1 MSKRSYRH
9 MSAEERETLSLGL
22 AHGHSLR
29 TMASG
34 VGARPQHREPRVGPQ
49 HDAGP
54 TLSCLHGTHVAA
66 ARACQ
71 PRRPRKLL
79 DPWLWQY
86 VRTHLAQGC
95 SPEQIAGRLRRA
107 YPDDMGKQLS
117 AETIYVGL
125 YVLPR
130 GTLRSELLAALRQA
144 RKARRPRARGTDRR
158 GQIPHMTPIAE
169 RPAEVA
175 TRTVPG
181 HWEGDL
187 IKGAR
192 NGSAVGTLV
201 ERTTRLVILARME
214 GTDARSAREGFTKK
228 LRHVPALLRKT
239 LTYDRGK
246 EMAEHERLA
255 QRLAIRIFFADPY
268 SPWQRGTNENT
279 NGLLRQY
286 LPKGTDLSGYT
297 QRELNAIAHRL
308 NTRPEN
314 VSTLPR
320 PWKSMRNCAI
330 IHPLHLELE
339 TALHNNPVPHLVD

>member
-1 MSKRSYRH
+1 MSKQCYTHLSD
-9 MSAEERETLSLGL
+9 ADRETLSLGL
-22 AHGHSLR
+22 THGHSLR
-29 TMASG
+29 MMARVLGRAPST
-34 VGARPQHREPRVGPQ
+34 VSRESARNTTRGRPY
-49 HDAGP
+49 
-54 TLSCLHGTHVAA
+54 
-66 ARACQ
+66 RACTAQ
-71 PRRPRKLL
+71 TLAATRARHPRRPRKLL

-86 VRTHLAQGC
+86 VRTHLAQGY
-95 SPEQIAGRLRRA
+95 SPEQIAGRLRHA
-107 YPDDMGKQLS
+107 YPDDMRKQLS
-117 AETIYVGL
+117 AETIYAGL

-130 GTLRSELLAALRQA
+130 GALRSALLAALRQA

-158 GQIPHMTPIAE
+158 GQILNMTPIAE
-169 RPAEVA
+169 RPAEIA

-201 ERTTRLVILARME
+201 ERTTRLVLLARMD

-246 EMAEHERLA
+246 EMAQHERLA
-255 QRLAIRIFFADPY
+255 ERLAIQIFFADPY

-297 QRELNAIAHRL
+297 QRELNAIDHRQNRRPRTCL
-308 NTRPEN
+308 NFATPLKVYAQLRHH
-314 VSTLPR
+314 LPVAR
-320 PWKSMRNCAI
+320 G
-330 IHPLHLELE
+330 
-339 TALHNNPVPHLVD
+339 T

>member
-1 MSKRSYRH
+1 M
-9 MSAEERETLSLGL
+9 AVCPDTAGAGL
-22 AHGHSLR
+22 L
-29 TMASG
+29 
-34 VGARPQHREPRVGPQ
+34 
-49 HDAGP
+49 
-54 TLSCLHGTHVAA
+54 
-66 ARACQ
+66 
-71 PRRPRKLL
+71 
-79 DPWLWQY
+79 
-86 VRTHLAQGC
+86 
-95 SPEQIAGRLRRA
+95 PEQIAGRLQRA
-107 YPDDMGKQLS
+107 YLNDMRKHLS
-117 AETIYVGL
+117 TETIYAGL

-130 GTLRSELLAALRQA
+130 GALQSELLAARRQA

-158 GQIPHMTPIAE
+158 GQIPNMTSIAA

-192 NGSAVGTLV
+192 NGSAVGPLV

-214 GTDARSAREGFTKK
+214 GTDATSAREGFTKK
-228 LRHVPALLRKT
+228 LRHAPALLRKT

-255 QRLAIRIFFADPY
+255 QRLAIHIFFADPY
-268 SPWQRGTNENT
+268 SPWQRGTNEST

-308 NTRPEN
+308 NTRPRKCLDFA
-314 VSTLPR
+314 T
-320 PWKSMRNCAI
+320 
-330 IHPLHLELE
+330 PLEVYAQLRHHSPV
-339 TALHNNPVPHLVD
+339 ALRA

>member
-1 MSKRSYRH
+1 M
-9 MSAEERETLSLGL
+9 
-22 AHGHSLR
+22 R
-29 TMASG
+29 T
-34 VGARPQHREPRVGPQ
+34 
-49 HDAGP
+49 
-54 TLSCLHGTHVAA
+54 
-66 ARACQ
+66 
-71 PRRPRKLL
+71 
-79 DPWLWQY
+79 
-86 VRTHLAQGC
+86 
-95 SPEQIAGRLRRA
+95 
-107 YPDDMGKQLS
+107 QLS
-117 AETIYVGL
+117 AETIYAGL

-130 GTLRSELLAALRQA
+130 GTLRSELLAALRHA
-144 RKARRPRARGTDRR
+144 RKARQPRARGTDRR

-201 ERTTRLVILARME
+201 ERTTRLVILAKMT
-214 GTDARSAREGFTKK
+214 GTDATSARAGFTKK

-246 EMAEHERLA
+246 ERAEHEPWA
-255 QRLAIRIFFADPY
+255 QRLAIQIFFADPH

-286 LPKGTDLSGYT
+286 RPKGTDLSGYT

-308 NTRPEN
+308 TTRPRKC
-314 VSTLPR
+314 LD
-320 PWKSMRNCAI
+320 CATPMEI
-330 IHPLHLELE
+330 SAQLRHHS
-339 TALHNNPVPHLVD
+339 PVARGT

>member
-1 MSKRSYRH
+1 MAKHRYTH
-9 MSAEERETLSLGL
+9 MSAEERETLSLGRAQGL
-22 AHGHSLR
+22 PLR
-29 TMASG
+29 
-34 VGARPQHREPRVGPQ
+34 VIARVLGRAPSTVSREYTRNARGIPYRACTAQ
-49 HDAGP
+49 R
-54 TLSCLHGTHVAA
+54 LAA
-66 ARACQ
+66 ARARQ

-86 VRTHLAQGC
+86 VRTHLGQGY
-95 SPEQIAGRLRRA
+95 SPEQIAGRLRHA
-107 YPDDMGKQLS
+107 YPADMQKRLS
-117 AETIYVGL
+117 TETIYAAL

-130 GTLRSELLAALRQA
+130 GGLRTERLAALRQA
-144 RKARRPRARGTDRR
+144 RKARRPRSRGADRR
-158 GQIPHMTPIAE
+158 GHIPNMISIAA

-175 TRTVPG
+175 ARTVPG

-187 IKGAR
+187 LKGAR

-214 GTDARSAREGFTKK
+214 GTDAESACEGFTRK
-228 LRHVPALLRKT
+228 LRHVPAPLRKT

-255 QRLAIRIFFADPY
+255 QRLAIQIFFADPH

-308 NTRPEN
+308 NTRPRKCLDFA
-314 VSTLPR
+314 T
-320 PWKSMRNCAI
+320 
-330 IHPLHLELE
+330 PLEVFTQLRHHSPV
-339 TALHNNPVPHLVD
+339 ALGT

>member
-1 MSKRSYRH
+1 MGYGVAMLTRSYRH

-22 AHGHSLR
+22 AHGYSLR
-29 TMASG
+29 TMASVLG
-34 VGARPQHREPRVGPQ
+34 RAPSTVSREHIRNTVRGPYRACTA
-49 HDAGP
+49 H
-54 TLSCLHGTHVAA
+54 TLAS
-66 ARACQ
+66 ARAHQ

-86 VRTHLAQGC
+86 VQTHLAQGC
-95 SPEQIAGRLRRA
+95 SPEQIAGRLRRE
-107 YPDDMGKQLS
+107 YPDDMRKQLS
-117 AETIYVGL
+117 SETIYVGL

-130 GTLRSELLAALRQA
+130 GTLRSALLVALRQA

-158 GQIPHMTPIAE
+158 GQIPNMTPITE

-201 ERTTRLVILARME
+201 ERTTRLVILARMD
-214 GTDARSAREGFTKK
+214 GTDARSAREGFMKT
-228 LRHVPALLRKT
+228 LRHVPAPLRKT

-255 QRLAIRIFFADPY
+255 EQLAIRVFFADPY

-308 NTRPEN
+308 NTRPRKCLNFATPLE
-314 VSTLPR
+314 VYAQLR
-320 PWKSMRNCAI
+320 
-330 IHPLHLELE
+330 HPSPV
-339 TALHNNPVPHLVD
+339 ALGT

>member
-1 MSKRSYRH
+1 
-9 MSAEERETLSLGL
+9 
-22 AHGHSLR
+22 
-29 TMASG
+29 
-34 VGARPQHREPRVGPQ
+34 
-49 HDAGP
+49 
-54 TLSCLHGTHVAA
+54 
-66 ARACQ
+66 
-71 PRRPRKLL
+71 L

-86 VRTHLAQGC
+86 VQTHLIEGC
-95 SPEQIAGRLRRA
+95 SPEQIAGRLKRA
-107 YPDDMGKQLS
+107 YPDDMSKQLS
-117 AETIYVGL
+117 TETIYVGL

-130 GTLRSELLAALRQA
+130 GTLRSALLTALRQA

-158 GQIPHMTPIAE
+158 GQILHMTPIAE

-175 TRTVPG
+175 SRIVPG

-201 ERTTRLVILARME
+201 ERTTRLVILARMD
-214 GTDARSAREGFTKK
+214 GTDATSAREGFTKK

-246 EMAEHERLA
+246 EMAEHARLA
-255 QRLAIRIFFADPY
+255 KRLAIQIFFADPY
-268 SPWQRGTNENT
+268 SPWQRGSNENT

-308 NTRPEN
+308 NTRPRKCLN
-314 VSTLPR
+314 FAT
-320 PWKSMRNCAI
+320 
-330 IHPLHLELE
+330 PLEVYAHLRHHSPV
-339 TALHNNPVPHLVD
+339 ALGT

>member
-1 MSKRSYRH
+1 MGYGVAMQTRSYRH

-22 AHGHSLR
+22 ARGHSLR
-29 TMASG
+29 TMATVLRRASST
-34 VGARPQHREPRVGPQ
+34 VSREHTRNAVREPYRACTAQTRAV
-49 HDAGP
+49 
-54 TLSCLHGTHVAA
+54 
-66 ARACQ
+66 ARARQ
-71 PRRPRKLL
+71 PRRARKLL

-86 VRTHLAQGC
+86 VRTHLAEGC
-95 SPEQIAGRLRRA
+95 SPEQIAGRLQRA

-117 AETIYVGL
+117 VETIYTGL

-130 GTLRSELLAALRQA
+130 GTLRNALLTALRQA

-158 GQIPHMTPIAE
+158 GQIPHMTPIAA

-214 GTDARSAREGFTKK
+214 GTDARSVREGFTKK

-246 EMAEHERLA
+246 EMAEHARLA

-297 QRELNAIAHRL
+297 QRELNAITHRL
-308 NTRPEN
+308 NTRPRKCLN
-314 VSTLPR
+314 FAT
-320 PWKSMRNCAI
+320 
-330 IHPLHLELE
+330 PLEVYAQLRHHSPV
-339 TALHNNPVPHLVD
+339 ALGT

>member
-1 MSKRSYRH
+1 M
-9 MSAEERETLSLGL
+9 
-22 AHGHSLR
+22 
-29 TMASG
+29 
-34 VGARPQHREPRVGPQ
+34 
-49 HDAGP
+49 
-54 TLSCLHGTHVAA
+54 
-66 ARACQ
+66 
-71 PRRPRKLL
+71 RK
-79 DPWLWQY
+79 
-86 VRTHLAQGC
+86 HLA
-95 SPEQIAGRLRRA
+95 
-107 YPDDMGKQLS
+107 
-117 AETIYVGL
+117 AETIYAAL

-130 GTLRSELLAALRQA
+130 GTLRSELLATLRHA
-144 RKARRPRARGTDRR
+144 RKARRPRSRGMDRR
-158 GQIPHMTPIAE
+158 GQIPHMTSIAE

-192 NGSAVGTLV
+192 NDSAVGTLV

-214 GTDARSAREGFTKK
+214 GTDATSARQGFTKK

-255 QRLAIRIFFADPY
+255 QRLSIQVFFADPY

-297 QRELNAIAHRL
+297 QRALNVIAHRL
-308 NTRPEN
+308 NTRPRKCLN
-314 VSTLPR
+314 FAT
-320 PWKSMRNCAI
+320 
-330 IHPLHLELE
+330 PLEVYAQLRHHSPV
-339 TALHNNPVPHLVD
+339 ALGT